1 MKKQN
6 EVIKIGN
13 NEFVVSEEAKVI
25 FQSYLKNIKKK
36 YRLDKKIYK
45 ELENALRDI
54 LLELPMRKT
63 TTISKTT
70 AVEAVSMVGDDYEG
84 GEGVIT
90 RLKTTVSSK
99 TKPIVGKFKST
110 VLTNT
115 FRRKMYYG
123 FAFLMLIPVGLT
135 ISSLPMFD
143 TNFYS
148 QPNPESQTLDTN
160 LGKITFG
167 KWANTAL
174 GDNPIFSDFSNTQ
187 QTYSIIV
194 VFLLAFIFL
203 ISLAQKSK
211 YTKLVFGLLI
221 VSFVAS
227 YGISLNVERSFQ
239 NAVSNNGS
247 YLAHSSPV
255 HREPNDYDKLSACGT
270 QINYIELGETSG
282 SMYYALID
290 QGFNLT
296 HEFEGPGIDYL
307 PPRDELCQVYD
318 ELRTRLPNEAIV
330 LQTFTIDKDGSKR
343 PVDLDERYGVGG
355 NTSNNKYFKIRYGF
369 FVKEN

>member
-13 NEFVVSEEAKVI
+13 NEFVVSVEAKVI

-54 LLELPMRKT
+54 LLELPQRKT

-70 AVEAVSMVGDDYEG
+70 AVEATEMVGDDYEG
-84 GEGVIT
+84 GEGLIT
-90 RLKTTVSSK
+90 RLKNATRSK
-99 TKPIVGKFKST
+99 TKPLLNRFKTT
-110 VLTNT
+110 VLTNS

-143 TNFYS
+143 ANFYS
-148 QPNPESQTLDTN
+148 QPNLESQTLDTT
-160 LGKITFG
+160 LGKVTYG
-167 KWANTAL
+167 EWANTSLA
-174 GDNPIFSDFSNTQ
+174 DNPIFSDYSNAT
-187 QTYSIIV
+187 QTYSIV
-194 VFLLAFIFL
+194 LVFLLAFIFL

-211 YTKLVFGLLI
+211 YTKHVFGLLI

-239 NAVSNNGS
+239 NAINNGS
-247 YLAHSSPV
+247 YLAYSVPV
-255 HREPNDYDKLSACGT
+255 SREPNDYDKLSACGT
-270 QINYIELGETSG
+270 QINYVELSDTAGG
-282 SMYYALID
+282 VYYGLKD
-290 QGFNLT
+290 QGFVLTKELETQNVGQEPSRAQICSEYDNLRKT
-296 HEFEGPGIDYL
+296 YT
-307 PPRDELCQVYD
+307 DES
-318 ELRTRLPNEAIV
+318 IV
-330 LQTFTIDKDGSKR
+330 LQTFIIDDKGAER
-343 PVDLDERYGVGG
+343 PVDFDEVYGR
-355 NTSNNKYFKIRYGF
+355 SEKDLSPYKIRYGF
-369 FVKEN
+369 YIKTSN